1 MPHGPISLTIQY
13 LEGSAA
19 HARRVRPPEA
29 LERLQA
35 IKDRVPLQRMLLG
48 WNLPEAVVE
57 TCAAACQ
64 RGGIEMYL
72 WQPLLTGD
80 GDFTPPLAWG
90 TIGLSGNAV
99 PGHGG
104 LAEFTF
110 ICPNRPA
117 ARAAALEHL
126 EKVLVSGYY
135 QGVFLDRIRYPSPAG
150 NVAGELACF
159 CPDCQRAAE
168 QAGID
173 LGGIQRTLRESLEL
187 RQGRASLASGLL
199 RCPAEGDQAG
209 EALRRLLA
217 FREASIT
224 GMVKDAAET
233 ARRQGLRVG
242 LDCFSPR
249 LAAMV
254 GQDMSALSAMADWVK
269 VMTYLRAYGPATI
282 PFELSGLADWLQAA
296 GLNEAEALAQLAEA
310 SGWNLPETLAAMRH
324 GGLESAILVNEIQR
338 ARGETNGDLLAGI
351 ELVEMAGVSE
361 LNARQIR
368 ADLAVLAGSGADGLV
383 LSWDGWSIPLE
394 RLELVGA
401 VIG

>member
-1 MPHGPISLTIQY
+1 
-13 LEGSAA
+13 
-19 HARRVRPPEA
+19 
-29 LERLQA
+29 
-35 IKDRVPLQRMLLG
+35 
-48 WNLPEAVVE
+48 
-57 TCAAACQ
+57 
-64 RGGIEMYL
+64 
-72 WQPLLTGD
+72 
-80 GDFTPPLAWG
+80 
-90 TIGLSGNAV
+90 
-99 PGHGG
+99 
-104 LAEFTF
+104 
-110 ICPNRPA
+110 
-117 ARAAALEHL
+117 
-126 EKVLVSGYY
+126 
-135 QGVFLDRIRYPSPAG
+135 
-150 NVAGELACF
+150 
-159 CPDCQRAAE
+159 
-168 QAGID
+168 
-173 LGGIQRTLRESLEL
+173 
-187 RQGRASLASGLL
+187 LL

-269 VMTYLRAYGPATI
+269 VMTYLRAYGSATI